1 MLVLLEKDSFT
12 FTNAEFYTVSCVLP
26 LYRINFTI
34 METIKVS
41 KAIPVTGRE
50 DP

>member
-1 MLVLLEKDSFT
+1 MNKNEPFLETACPTYIYISK
-12 FTNAEFYTVSCVLP
+12 NG
-26 LYRINFTI
+26 
-34 METIKVS
+34 